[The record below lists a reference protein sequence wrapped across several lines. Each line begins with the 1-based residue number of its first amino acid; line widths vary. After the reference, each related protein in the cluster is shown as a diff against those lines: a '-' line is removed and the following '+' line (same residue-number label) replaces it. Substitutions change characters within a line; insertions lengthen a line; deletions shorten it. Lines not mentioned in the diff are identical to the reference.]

1 MPLSRSYSISSGFG
15 YKKVSTEKPLT
26 HLEGVPITIFR
37 HQLNYTATVA
47 KLAHFPGAPSVKV
60 ALLVCVFTIVLKV
73 KVEIVIAIVRQQCN
87 VLDTVALGSTRHI
100 HARIKITI
108 NRT

>member
-1 MPLSRSYSISSGFG
+1 VPVTTRNLIDAFIAELLNLKRIW
-15 YKKVSTEKPLT
+15 
-26 HLEGVPITIFR
+26 LEGVPITIFR
-37 HQLNYTATVA
+37 HQLDYTATVA

-73 KVEIVIAIVRQQCN
+73 KVEIVIAIVRQQCD

-108 NRT
+108 NRTV